1 MPDLPDHPITLA
13 IPSALRAYC
22 AGRSRLLVRAAT
34 VGRALDAAGQEHAG
48 LLQHILT
55 RDGQLR
61 PFVNVFVRQE
71 DVRHLQGL
79 ETPLHVGD
87 TVMIV
92 PSVAGG

>member
-1 MPDLPDHPITLA
+1 M
-13 IPSALRAYC
+13 IPSALRMHSGGQ
-22 AGRSRLLVRAAT
+22 GRLPVRAIT
-34 VGRALDAAGQEHAG
+34 VGEALERAGQAHQS

-71 DVRHLQGL
+71 DVRHLHGL
-79 ETPLHVGD
+79 DTRLQDGD
-87 TVMIV
+87 MVMIV